1 MVQAGDDDDL
11 LDAAEYHVAE
21 DAEVLGHPDQAVG
34 DAVGQQAAHRAD
46 DGEQQDGGDQHRAH
60 GAEQQLDHVGDLFV
74 KEDVQLGNDEAHHQ
88 RDDDAALKAHQL
100 DVQPEQAD
108 AVGLD
113 QALGRVVSVGQRA
126 VQHDGAHHQAQ
137 DGLAAVPLAGGI
149 ADGQR
154 QDAEDAVGR
163 QADQPVDAVEGGVA
177 FHHVPLI
184 EHPCQAR
191 QQRRSQDAGH
201 DVHKYVGQAL
211 DDRLQRVHLLGGL
224 GLDFGHGGASC
235 AGVLAE
241 YLVDLVDQPSAEDDL
256 ELVAGHELTFD
267 QVDVVNG
274 LLVDLVVIFQHD
286 AQPRCAVRAG
296 HDVFFAADLLG
307 DLPGYLKIPLLLVV
321 VAHG

>member
-74 KEDVQLGNDEAHHQ
+74 KEDVQLGDDEAHHQ
-88 RDDDAALKAHQL
+88 SDDDAALEAHQL
-100 DVQPEQAD
+100 DVKAEQAD
-108 AVGLD
+108 GLHVHD
-113 QALGRVVSVGQRA
+113 ALGGVVGVGQRA
-126 VQHDGAHHQAQ
+126 VQHDGAHDKAQ
-137 DGLAAVPLAGGI
+137 DGLAAVALAGRI
-149 ADGQR
+149 AHRQG
-154 QDAEDAVGR
+154 QDAENAVER
-163 QADQPVDAVEGGVA
+163 QADQLVDGKEGGVA
-177 FHHVPLI
+177 FHHVPLA
-184 EHPCQAR
+184 EHAGQAAEQGR
-191 QQRRSQDAGH
+191 GQDAGH
-201 DVHKYVGQAL
+201 DVHEHVGQRL
-211 DDRLQRVHLLGGL
+211 DDGLQGVHLLGGL
-224 GLDFGHGGASC
+224 GLDLGHGTAGGA
-235 AGVLAE
+235 GILAE